1 MINLSQFISLKLSIF
16 VNTFFFWPIMLVHSL
31 SAYFLNL
38 KIKDIEEENVNKKG
52 SFKQINALKLIE
64 WSPK

>member
-1 MINLSQFISLKLSIF
+1 
-16 VNTFFFWPIMLVHSL
+16 MLVHSL